1 MFPNFVFHQ
10 RGNAAIWIDRNF
22 VEPAFLERLTDA
34 DGLFAESNC
43 QIIKDQRKVKIG
55 RLSLAIAGQPCS
67 LFVKRYNAFSLR
79 YTLASPFIR
88 SGAIRSLQGAAI
100 LRTAQIASARPL
112 AAVENRR
119 GGALTKSFFVSEE
132 ITGGRTVD
140 AYWRHHLVGVEGH
153 EGAVRRRL
161 FLAGLA
167 QLFQNLHGGNLYHND
182 LKDTNILTV
191 AGADGHHFQFVLV
204 DLDGVASVARLSR
217 RRRVKN
223 LVQIYRTL
231 GRYLRRAEKMYFL
244 RKYLGAEFNQRLV
257 RRRLTQSILVESD
270 RLNHL
275 NRRYA

>member
-1 MFPNFVFHQ
+1 MTARSCRRNYVSCLRAPATWRDGRPPGASARSFLGSGTFTGSTRYCVSFRGHRLAVFPNFVFHQ
-10 RGNAAIWIDRNF
+10 RGDAAIWIDRNF
-22 VEPAFLERLTDA
+22 VEPDFLERLTDA

-79 YTLASPFIR
+79 YTLASPFMR

-140 AYWRHHLVGVEGH
+140 AYWRNQLVGVKGH
-153 EGAVRRRL
+153 EGIVR
-161 FLAGLA
+161 
-167 QLFQNLHGGNLYHND
+167 
-182 LKDTNILTV
+182 
-191 AGADGHHFQFVLV
+191 
-204 DLDGVASVARLSR
+204 
-217 RRRVKN
+217 
-223 LVQIYRTL
+223 
-231 GRYLRRAEKMYFL
+231 
-244 RKYLGAEFNQRLV
+244 
-257 RRRLTQSILVESD
+257 
-270 RLNHL
+270 
-275 NRRYA
+275 